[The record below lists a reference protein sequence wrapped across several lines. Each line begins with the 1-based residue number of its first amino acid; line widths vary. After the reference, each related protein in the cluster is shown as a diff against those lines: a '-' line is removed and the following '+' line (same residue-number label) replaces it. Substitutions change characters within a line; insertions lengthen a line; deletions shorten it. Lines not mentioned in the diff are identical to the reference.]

1 MATIS
6 LTDIIF
12 ATVRF
17 RGRDVLRLKLEG
29 VSSYSEI
36 VARVLKFVKG
46 IRGIMTIDL
55 RNSSQGWTS
64 RRQLMVAA

>member
-12 ATVRF
+12 ATVTL
-17 RGRDVLRLKLEG
+17 RGRVLAQIRING

-36 VARVLKFVKG
+36 LSRVLGKLKG
-46 IRGIMTIDL
+46 LRGLITVDL
-55 RNSSQGWTS
+55 RNSSQGWTA
-64 RRQLMVAA
+64 RRSLMVA